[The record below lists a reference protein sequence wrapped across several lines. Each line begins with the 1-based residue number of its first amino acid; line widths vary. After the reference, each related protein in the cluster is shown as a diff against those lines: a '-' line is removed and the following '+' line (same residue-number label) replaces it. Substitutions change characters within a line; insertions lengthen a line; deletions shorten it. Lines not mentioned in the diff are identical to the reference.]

1 MEILPTG
8 TDLAEEALTR
18 SSEGCRALAD
28 LLLDGPVQQL
38 SGLALSVSAA
48 AAAFSSEDAGQHL
61 LRARTEL
68 LERYAR
74 LTRSPTAP
82 ALESQSG
89 LSGRGRPPRPLAGW
103 LGDRRP

>member
-74 LTRSPTAP
+74 LLATA
-82 ALESQSG
+82 ADQLERIDEAPVRRLHPRWRVSQ
-89 LSGRGRPPRPLAGW
+89 
-103 LGDRRP
+103 D